1 MDSTY
6 TLAGSLQNV
15 PAPMLLRGALRR
27 PPHRLPRLNAG
38 SRPHRPRTQAAAA
51 GTAVVAPPAVH
62 AERNQLP
69 AATPEGL
76 AAGASAPEQVADH
89 AERSVAAAVNTALH
103 NQPGLNGLSAC
114 GTTGLTTVSL
124 IHFHHRHI
132 AADMYCVTECMW
144 RSLCQC
150 NRVPGKGRYCVLA

>member
-1 MDSTY
+1 M
-6 TLAGSLQNV
+6 LQ
-15 PAPMLLRGALRR
+15 LHGALRR

-51 GTAVVAPPAVH
+51 GAAVVAPPAVH
-62 AERNQLP
+62 AERDRLP

-89 AERSVAAAVNTALH
+89 AERSVSAAVNTALH

-124 IHFHHRHI
+124 FLHHRQT
-132 AADMYCVTECMW
+132 VSE
-144 RSLCQC
+144 
-150 NRVPGKGRYCVLA
+150 